1 MIYLAVMA
9 AIIVVLNNV
18 VPNPYAG
25 QRDQVMQVLNTP
37 NKWKSLTF
45 GRSHAYS
52 MNYEF
57 YDKPGVNFALGGRDL
72 ASIEYLLDRF
82 LPVCDSLE
90 EVILFISYTSLYF
103 DNTAMSSGNLND
115 ARKALYYSVPS
126 MHPINL
132 GDINNFIFGKFFTFI
147 QADHG
152 WQMIKDAMSGHAENS
167 TEFAVD
173 GKLLTEEEMEKSGE
187 KQSTRDILDRR
198 NATLYN
204 TNVNRDNEKILRS
217 IVTKCQARNIKVR
230 MVQAPYYHT
239 YVEKVPQD
247 MIEEVER
254 VVWQIA
260 EDYNIDYRDYSQD
273 SIFAN
278 NLALFS
284 NADHLNKEGQKTFT
298 SILKEHCSN

>member
-1 MIYLAVMA
+1 MA

-18 VPNPYAG
+18 VPNPYKG
-25 QRDQVMQVLNTP
+25 QRDQVMQVLDHP
-37 NKWKSLTF
+37 NEWKSLTF

-52 MNYEF
+52 MNYNY
-57 YDKPGVNFALGGRDL
+57 YDKPGMNFALGGRDL
-72 ASIEYLLDRF
+72 ASIEYLVDRF

-126 MHPINL
+126 MCPINL

-152 WQMIKDAMSGHAENS
+152 WQMIKDAMLGRVENTSES
-167 TEFAVD
+167 TSD
-173 GKLLTEEEMEKSGE
+173 GNLLTEDEMEESGE

-198 NATLYN
+198 NAILYN
-204 TNVNRDNEKILRS
+204 SDVNKDNEKMLRS
-217 IVTKCQARNIKVR
+217 IVSKCQARNIKVR

-239 YVEKVPQD
+239 YVERVPQD
-247 MIEEVER
+247 MIKEVDG
-254 VVWQIA
+254 VVRRIA
-260 EDYNIDYRDYSQD
+260 EDYKIVYIDYSKD
-273 SIFAN
+273 SIFSN

-298 SILKEHCSN
+298 SKMKEQYSY